1 VIHRD
6 AVEIA
11 LAVLKRLQSACERI
25 CIAGSIRRHKPN
37 VKDVEIVYIPCYQE
51 EQVDMFTWE
60 PVPATERRIRELVGS
75 GFLEF
80 DTEVKRD
87 GPKYKRLIHV
97 ASSMTIELFR
107 ANPDNWGLIVALRTG
122 PAEFNKLLV
131 TKPWGGGAMPAHL
144 SMRDGYL
151 WGQDGR
157 IDTPTETA
165 FFETIQL
172 PYWSPWER
180 TGERLETYLSNGRG
194 K

>member
-1 VIHRD
+1 MNHKD

-11 LAVLKRLQSACERI
+11 LTVLKRLQSACERI

-37 VKDVEIVYIPCYQE
+37 CKDVEIVYIPRYQE
-51 EQVDMFTWE
+51 EQVDMFKTA
-60 PVPATERRIRELVGS
+60 PVPATEKRISELVAS

-80 DTEVKRD
+80 DTEVKRN

-107 ANPDNWGLIVALRTG
+107 AGPDNWGLIMALRTG
-122 PAEFNKLLV
+122 PAKFNKLLV

-165 FFETIQL
+165 FFGAINL
-172 PYWSPWER
+172 PYWAPQER
-180 TGERLETYLSNGRG
+180 SGEQLKAYLENGQ
-194 K
+194 